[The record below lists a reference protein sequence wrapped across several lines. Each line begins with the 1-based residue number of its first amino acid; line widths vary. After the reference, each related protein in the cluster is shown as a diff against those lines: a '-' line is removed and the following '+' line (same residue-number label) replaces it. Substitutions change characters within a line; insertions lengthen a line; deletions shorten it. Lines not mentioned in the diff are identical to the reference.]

1 MNDYVLI
8 LFLLLPIL
16 LIIVG
21 VALKSRLESTKFKIV
36 MLILAV
42 IIIIS
47 GIIWRLLHGGF

>member
-47 GIIWRLLHGGF
+47 GIMWRLLHGGF

>member
-42 IIIIS
+42 IIIS
-47 GIIWRLLHGGF
+47 GIVWRLLHGGF